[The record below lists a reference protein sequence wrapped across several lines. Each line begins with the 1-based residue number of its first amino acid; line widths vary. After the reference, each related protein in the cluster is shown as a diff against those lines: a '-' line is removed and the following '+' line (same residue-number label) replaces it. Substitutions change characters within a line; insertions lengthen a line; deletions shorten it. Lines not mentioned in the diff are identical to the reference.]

1 MANLRSDRD
10 EPTVVTVGMHISGN
24 LMSEGDVRIEGCVE
38 GDVQS
43 PRVLIAEE
51 GSVLGSVFAD
61 EVVIRGGVNGH
72 VHARLVTL
80 AETAQ
85 VALDITYIEIT
96 IEPGAEIEGSLMPV
110 ASLDQ
115 LLRIPPPRLPP
126 PQSSAVI
133 SGSGSAVL
141 DPVWAARPDP
151 ASRAVSESQMTLWPG
166 PEADCMID
174 AGGGLAP
181 GLDAEIRGRGS
192 RTSDAPGFGPDLVL
206 ASAAAPAF
214 ELDADVMHEEPRAS
228 EAAQGTSPISE
239 PQTAPVPSDEPG
251 AEAEPGDAQ
260 REDKPNGAA
269 ARTLET
275 ALGFEID
282 AELIVEADDD
292 VEPVR
297 VSTTAADYI
306 PAPTAYPLA
315 DRPDEPLPAWKRP
328 PVAVPITLQARD
340 VRPRRRYT
348 ALAAAALLLLVAGS
362 GLYLG
367 ARGIYETEFGV
378 GSVEIADAS
387 GSGDDQK
394 AEKTDPTA
402 FAPEPPGQQ
411 AAAIE
416 AETAPVQSEEM
427 LSDTEDARIQAA
439 IEAKRKE
446 MSSSVGKTP
455 GAGQAQGNRLAAQDA
470 VREPSAA
477 AAGDRPSASDATLA
491 EAVKPGEG
499 ELSAPQQAEDY
510 VPPDLESIATVKPD
524 ADGQESGSQAAAR
537 GDGEPA
543 SAGLAEA
550 IDDFKAGMAA
560 SGRDDFDETI
570 ARLSPAIASGKL
582 ENENLA
588 AAYRNRAR
596 AFASKGSLDKAIT
609 DYGETIKLLPGD
621 PSAYNSRGYI
631 YNKRNM
637 PREAVA
643 DISKAI
649 KLMPSYSFAYSNR
662 CWAYRKLGRRE
673 DAIADCRKALEL
685 NPRLDFARKSLERMG
700 VQPAP

>member
-1 MANLRSDRD
+1 MASLRSDRD
-10 EPTVVTVGMHISGN
+10 EPTVVTAGMHISGN

-43 PRVLIAEE
+43 PKVLIAEE

-61 EVVIRGGVNGH
+61 EVIIRGGVNGH

-151 ASRAVSESQMTLWPG
+151 ASRAVPESQMTLWPG
-166 PEADCMID
+166 PAADSVID

-181 GLDAEIRGRGS
+181 GLDAQDWSRGS
-192 RTSDAPGFGPDLVL
+192 RPPDASGFGPDLVL

-214 ELDADVMHEEPRAS
+214 ELDADTMREEPRAS
-228 EAAQGTSPISE
+228 EAARETSPESE
-239 PQTAPVPSDEPG
+239 PSPAPVSSAEPG
-251 AEAEPGDAQ
+251 APPVDAPP
-260 REDKPNGAA
+260 EDKPNGSA
-269 ARTLET
+269 ARTLQT

-282 AELIVEADDD
+282 AEPVIEADEE
-292 VEPVR
+292 VEHVQ

-306 PAPTAYPLA
+306 PASTAYPLA
-315 DRPDEPLPAWKRP
+315 DHPSEPMPVWKRP

-378 GSVEIADAS
+378 GSVEVADAS
-387 GSGDDQK
+387 GSGGDQK
-394 AEKTDPTA
+394 AETTDATA
-402 FAPEPPGQQ
+402 LAPEPPGQQ
-411 AAAIE
+411 AAAIG
-416 AETAPVQSEEM
+416 AETAPLQGEET
-427 LSDTEDARIQAA
+427 LSDPEDARIQAA
-439 IEAKRKE
+439 IDAKRKE
-446 MSSSVGKTP
+446 IESNVGKSP
-455 GAGQAQGNRLAAQDA
+455 GDQ
-470 VREPSAA
+470 
-477 AAGDRPSASDATLA
+477 PSASDTASA
-491 EAVKPGEG
+491 DAVEPEEG

-510 VPPDLESIATVKPD
+510 VPPDLESVATVNAD
-524 ADGQESGSQAAAR
+524 ADGQESSTQVAVR
-537 GDGEPA
+537 GEGEPA
-543 SAGLAEA
+543 SDDLAKA
-550 IDDFKAGMAA
+550 IDDFKAGMLA
-560 SGRDDFDETI
+560 SGQDDFDEAI
-570 ARLSPAIASGKL
+570 ARFTPAIASGKL
-582 ENENLA
+582 ENENLV

-596 AFASKGSLDKAIT
+596 AFAGKGKFDEAIL

-621 PSAYNSRGYI
+621 PDIYNARGFA

-649 KLMPSYSFAYSNR
+649 KLRPSYSRAYSNR
-662 CWAYRKLGRRE
+662 CWAYRKLGRRAE
-673 DAIADCRKALEL
+673 AIADCRKALEL
-685 NPRLDFARKSLERMG
+685 NPRLDFARKSLKRMG
-700 VQPAP
+700 VEPAP

>member
-1 MANLRSDRD
+1 MASLRSDRD
-10 EPTVVTVGMHISGN
+10 EPTVVTAGMHISGN

-43 PRVLIAEE
+43 PKVLIAEE

-61 EVVIRGGVNGH
+61 EVIIRGGVNGH

-96 IEPGAEIEGSLMPV
+96 IEPGAEIEGRLMPV
-110 ASLDQ
+110 ASLEQ

-181 GLDAEIRGRGS
+181 GLDAEGWGRGS

-214 ELDADVMHEEPRAS
+214 ELDADTMLEEPRAS
-228 EAAQGTSPISE
+228 EAAQDTSPVSE
-239 PQTAPVPSDEPG
+239 PQTAPVPSAEPG
-251 AEAEPGDAQ
+251 AEAEPGDAR

-269 ARTLET
+269 ARTLTT

-282 AELIVEADDD
+282 AEPFVEADND
-292 VEPVR
+292 VEPVQ

-306 PAPTAYPLA
+306 PAATAYPLA
-315 DRPDEPLPAWKRP
+315 DRPGEPLPTWKRP

-378 GSVEIADAS
+378 GSVEVADAS
-387 GSGDDQK
+387 GSGGDQK
-394 AEKTDPTA
+394 AETTDA
-402 FAPEPPGQQ
+402 KVSAPEPPGQQ
-411 AAAIE
+411 AAA
-416 AETAPVQSEEM
+416 TAPVQSEEM
-427 LSDTEDARIQAA
+427 PADAEDARIQAA

-446 MSSSVGKTP
+446 MSSSVGETP

-477 AAGDRPSASDATLA
+477 AGGVQPSASDATLA
-491 EAVKPGEG
+491 KAVEREAG

-524 ADGQESGSQAAAR
+524 ADGQESGSQVAAR
-537 GDGEPA
+537 GDGKPA
-543 SAGLAEA
+543 RAGLAQA

-596 AFASKGSLDKAIT
+596 AFASKGSLEKAIT

-673 DAIADCRKALEL
+673 EAIADCRKALEL